1 VCVVVGLGQI
11 MPFYSLQFVLG
22 VDGRVL
28 PMYSSVFLCFLQL
41 RFINICA
48 QLPMCMVCTYLAN
61 LRHSHKVSGSMG
73 SRYGVV
79 VRGTLIARDFYTSG
93 RK

>member
-1 VCVVVGLGQI
+1 MLS
-11 MPFYSLQFVLG
+11 YKQFVALNT
-22 VDGRVL
+22 DD
-28 PMYSSVFLCFLQL
+28 SWSFNQILQ
-41 RFINICA
+41 CPA
-48 QLPMCMVCTYLAN
+48 
-61 LRHSHKVSGSMG
+61 HSHKVSGSMR